1 MIEYIHVSC
10 SANWFSSIIS
20 PPSTARHLALQFCVL
35 TTTLTAMRKK
45 SVRSPISDKQAG
57 LRQAGQSL
65 REQMA
70 KQEEKIVQ
78 HLLVPACLFMVMWM
92 EWFAVWFKLPRQ
104 PWIFTALFVGG
115 CFYTGW
121 RLYKIVQVRRNLRR
135 GEEAERAVGSLL
147 EAIGPKLGFRV
158 YHDLLGDNFNVD
170 HILIGPRGVFCI
182 ETKYRSKPAR
192 GQTVIDY
199 DGATLRINGGPAD
212 AAIIIQAKA
221 EGRYL
226 RAVLSTDEKRVWAQP
241 VVVFPGWYVK
251 TTRPLEK
258 GEVPVFNEQMLE
270 TYLASKPEQF
280 APEVVGQWRHTIEA
294 LLRQM
299 V

>member
-1 MIEYIHVSC
+1 
-10 SANWFSSIIS
+10 
-20 PPSTARHLALQFCVL
+20 
-35 TTTLTAMRKK
+35 MRKK
-45 SVRSPISDKQAG
+45 SVRSPISDKQVG

-70 KQEEKIVQ
+70 ELDEKAIQ

-135 GEEAERAVGSLL
+135 GEAAERAVGSLL

-182 ETKYRSKPAR
+182 ETKYRSKPAK

-226 RAVLSTDEKRVWAQP
+226 RNLLSENEQKVWIQP
-241 VVVFPGWYVK
+241 LVVFPGWFVK
-251 TTRPLEK
+251 TVCPPDSLSVR
-258 GEVPVFNEQMLE
+258 VFNEKMLE

-280 APEVVGQWRHTIEA
+280 APEVVGQWRQTIEA
-294 LLRQM
+294 LLRQT